1 MRGKNILVTG
11 ASQGIGRGVAE
22 YLLQQGASVILVAR
36 NEEKLSELEQKYPD
50 RAYAYPFDLEKTD
63 DIEKIFLF
71 CKQKGIKLHGM
82 LHAAGISIDCPI
94 KILELEEIERV
105 FRVNYFSYVALTKY
119 FLNRKYS
126 ENGAS
131 VVGMSSMASFECAKA
146 MSQYAASKNALN
158 AYTKVLAR
166 EGEKRRIRV
175 NAIAPAFVD
184 TDMTRQLRDVRED
197 FDEDFDETLKK
208 RQPFGIIPVSQ
219 IGYLTEFLLSDRA
232 AYITGAI
239 IPIHGGAF

>member
-22 YLLQQGASVILVAR
+22 YLLQQGANVVLVAR
-36 NEEKLSELEQKYPD
+36 NEEKLRELEQKYPD
-50 RAYAYPFDLEKTD
+50 KAYAYPFDLEKTD
-63 DIEKIFLF
+63 DIEKNFLF

-82 LHAAGISIDCPI
+82 LHAAGIGALCPI
-94 KILELEEIERV
+94 NLLEMEEMERM

-119 FLNRKYS
+119 FLSRKYS

-131 VVGMSSMASFECAKA
+131 IVVMSSVSSFECAKA
-146 MSQYAASKNALN
+146 MSQYAASKSAVN
-158 AYTKVLAR
+158 AYTKVAAK
-166 EGEKRRIRV
+166 EGEKRGIRV

-184 TDMTRQLRDVRED
+184 TDMTREARNVLDD
-197 FDEDFDETLKK
+197 FDQNIKD

-219 IGYLTEFLLSDRA
+219 IAYLAEFLLSDRA
-232 AYITGAI
+232 AFITGDI
-239 IPIHGGAF
+239 IPICGGLSY